1 MPQSLSNTT
10 ISATG
15 PGNKGQGGNN
25 VNGGGN
31 NSGDQARQSRVGA
44 IAGSVVGGVVVAAGA
59 VSAALYLRKSRQ
71 NRRRRVARSM
81 EKRPIEVTEVARR
94 SKLPLDGRYSH
105 DGCASPS
112 ELPSLYRTFT
122 PTEISMAQVD
132 GEGVTTQGP
141 GPGPITE
148 DLAFATASVQ
158 VHVSGT
164 GSGVQSPVP
173 RSEVF
178 PRSTGSESASLSP
191 TEVGGLREEVQGLR
205 GAMHQLHAER
215 FEQPPAYSA

>member
-1 MPQSLSNTT
+1 M
-10 ISATG
+10 
-15 PGNKGQGGNN
+15 
-25 VNGGGN
+25 
-31 NSGDQARQSRVGA
+31 
-44 IAGSVVGGVVVAAGA
+44 AAGA
-59 VSAALYLRKSRQ
+59 IFAALYLRKSRR

-81 EKRPIEVTEVARR
+81 EKRPIEAIEVTRR
-94 SKLPLDGRYSH
+94 SKLPLDGRASH
-105 DGCASPS
+105 DSGPSPS

-122 PTEISMAQVD
+122 PTEVSMAQVD

-141 GPGPITE
+141 SLGAGAE
-148 DLAFATASVQ
+148 DLAFAGASVQ

-164 GSGVQSPVP
+164 ASGVHSPVP
-173 RSEVF
+173 RSEMF

-205 GAMHQLHAER
+205 GAMRQLHAER